1 MAKKVIAAKKI
12 VCLGGGVG
20 TANLL
25 SGIKNDFKDINVIV
39 SMADDGGSAGRLRRF
54 YKIPPTG
61 DMVNCM
67 IALSKADNVTLDLL
81 KFRFPGDR
89 YGADNILPGQKIAN
103 LMFAALILNNKDLP
117 TAIAKMREI
126 FKVNASIYPSSLS
139 RVSLRAKT
147 SIGRIVR
154 REENI
159 DLGRFKGKIKQLYI
173 YPKNPKVDEKA
184 LVAIKESDI
193 IIAGPG
199 DLYTTI
205 LPVLIVP
212 AILDEIKKSKAKKIF
227 VVNVANKFF
236 ETPGYSVSDFVAAIK
251 KHCGFQPF
259 DYFLINNNISLSI
272 PEEFKDEYSI
282 APLSKSKNSVKCV
295 YADLV
300 NENFPLYHDPQKLA
314 NTLGKLVYFKPT
326 LRTVK

>member
-1 MAKKVIAAKKI
+1 MTIAKTKSRKKI
-12 VCLGGGVG
+12 VCLGGGIG

-25 SGIKNDFKDINVIV
+25 SGIKNHFEDTNVIV

-67 IALSKADNVTLDLL
+67 IALSNADNVMLDLL

-89 YGADNILPGQKIAN
+89 YGADYILPGQKIAN
-103 LMFAALILNNKDLP
+103 LMFAALILNNKNLS
-117 TAIAKMREI
+117 TAIAKMKEI
-126 FKVNASIYPSSLS
+126 FKVKASIYPSSLT

-147 SIGRIVR
+147 SRGRIVR

-159 DLGRFKGKIKQLYI
+159 DLGKFKGRIRQLYI
-173 YPKNPKVDEKA
+173 HPKNPKVDDRA
-184 LVAIKESDI
+184 LEAIKNSDI
-193 IIAGPG
+193 IVAGPG

-205 LPVLIVP
+205 LPVLLVP
-212 AILDEIKKSKAKKIF
+212 SIIQEIKNSKAIKIF

-236 ETPGYSVSDFVAAIK
+236 ETPGYSVSDFILAIK

-259 DYFLINNNISLSI
+259 DYFLINNNTKFTI
-272 PEEFKDEYSI
+272 PDNFKEEYSV
-282 APLSKSKNSVKCV
+282 APLGKTDDDVKCI
-295 YADLV
+295 YGDLV
-300 NENFPLYHDPQKLA
+300 NENFPLYHDPSKLA
-314 NTLGKLVYFKPT
+314 KAIAKLVQ
-326 LRTVK
+326 

>member
-1 MAKKVIAAKKI
+1 MAKKVNKRI

-25 SGIKNDFKDINVIV
+25 SGIKNYFIETNVIV

-61 DMVNCM
+61 DIVNCM
-67 IALSKADNVTLDLL
+67 IALSNADNVMLDLL

-89 YGADNILPGQKIAN
+89 YGADYILPGQKIAN
-103 LMFAALILNNKDLP
+103 LMFAALILNNKDIA
-117 TAIAKMREI
+117 TAISKMREI
-126 FKVNASIYPSSLS
+126 FKIKASIYPSSLS

-147 SIGRIVR
+147 SLGRIVR

-159 DLGRFKGKIKQLYI
+159 DLGKFKGKIKQLFI
-173 YPKNPKVDEKA
+173 HPKNPKVDERA
-184 LVAIKESDI
+184 LAALRESDVI
-193 IIAGPG
+193 VAGPG

-205 LPVLIVP
+205 LPVLLVP
-212 AILDEIKKSKAKKIF
+212 SILSEIKKSKATKIF

-236 ETPGYSVSDFVAAIK
+236 ETPGYSVLDFINAIK

-259 DYFLINNNISLSI
+259 DYFLINNNTKFTI
-272 PEEFKDEYSI
+272 PEEFKEEYSV
-282 APLSKSKNSVKCV
+282 APLSKNEKNVKCI
-295 YADLV
+295 YEDLV
-300 NENFPLYHDPQKLA
+300 NENFPLYHDSSKLA
-314 NTLGKLVYFKPT
+314 KSILKLVQ
-326 LRTVK
+326 

>member
-1 MAKKVIAAKKI
+1 MVKKVSGKKI

-25 SGIKNDFKDINVIV
+25 SGIKSYFSDINVIV
-39 SMADDGGSAGRLRRF
+39 SVADDGGSAGRLRRF

-61 DMVNCM
+61 DIVNCM
-67 IALSKADNVTLDLL
+67 IALSKADNVMLDLL

-117 TAIAKMREI
+117 TAISKMREL
-126 FKVNASIYPSSLS
+126 FEVNASIYPSSLS

-173 YPKNPKVDEKA
+173 HPKNPKVDERA
-184 LVAIKESDI
+184 LEAIRKSDI
-193 IIAGPG
+193 IVVGPG
-199 DLYTTI
+199 DLYTTL
-205 LPVLIVP
+205 LPVLIIP
-212 AILDEIKKSKAKKIF
+212 AILAEIKKSKAKKIF

-236 ETPGYSVSDFVAAIK
+236 ETPGYSVKDFVSAIK
-251 KHCGFQPF
+251 KHCNSQPF
-259 DYFLINNNISLSI
+259 DYFLINNNTTFNI
-272 PEEFKDEYSI
+272 PEEFKGEYSI
-282 APLSKSKNSVKCV
+282 APLTKIKNGVQCV

-300 NENFPLYHDPQKLA
+300 NENFPLYHDPNKLAKAIQKL
-314 NTLGKLVYFKPT
+314 VQ
-326 LRTVK
+326 